1 MSPGFGA
8 RFDPVFFLPD
18 PGCPGPRRRLSHKLA
33 PLDPSSC
40 PPRDSH
46 HWRWSSS
53 CLVGNSASSAS
64 YGAPCSV
71 EPWGSS
77 PVRWSF
83 RSLGVTS
90 NPPVPWRR
98 PRVVVLG
105 RGAPTYHIGG
115 LLRGFPHAMTD
126 GSARASPIEAGKAIC
141 HVHDFEAAA
150 IRTMRYPGRTCTSPA
165 PIGPHRHEAP

>member
-1 MSPGFGA
+1 MIQCS
-8 RFDPVFFLPD
+8 FFQTLDVLAHEDDCPTSSLHSTHLHVLHGILTIGGGLRLASLATLP
-18 PGCPGPRRRLSHKLA
+18 C
-33 PLDPSSC
+33 
-40 PPRDSH
+40 
-46 HWRWSSS
+46 
-53 CLVGNSASSAS
+53 SAS